1 MHQLSV
7 ERAITRKTAKPV
19 NALLSEAEA
28 ANVSR
33 RQKEKEENRHIVA
46 VIFDVARHL
55 ALQNEAFRG
64 HDETAASFNQGKFL
78 EEIKFLAKYHALL
91 RSWLEG
97 HPGNVSWLGARIQNE
112 MIDIIATKTL
122 ETIIGQVKEARFYS
136 VECDEVT
143 SHKHSYMS
151 IVLRYVYQ
159 NTIYE
164 RVVGLKHVMSL
175 KGKSLSD
182 VLVEELGKVHVPL
195 NDMVGKA
202 FDGASNMSGKDHG
215 MQQEL
220 TKAGATS
227 SIYFHC
233 FAHRLN
239 LVLGKCAETL
249 PLVKDVFETIGSI
262 YRVMEGSPQRNAVY
276 EAKLEMFGIKEG
288 RTALRSLSDTRWTA
302 RTDNLSAT
310 LNVLPALAATLK
322 ELEASD
328 NTCAGLLISISSFEF
343 LLKVVILQECFQIS
357 RVASEYLQ
365 REDMDMVTA
374 VDAVQTLVRQLKSFR
389 SDARFA
395 GFLKDAQD
403 IASKCGIKDDFSVES
418 AKRRRTLPSHLGDGQ
433 VLLEAAF
440 SLRVASSNT
449 GDASESPATEFRRSF
464 YYSFLDLILSELEKR
479 FSSKACEVMVQL
491 SALHPNK
498 WDSGESGKIEKLA
511 KRYGVPEQAA
521 CREYC
526 LFKNSSFLQIL
537 IAEMEERK
545 KNGVRSPYLPF
556 LLKQFRESDLETLY
570 PNLHKI
576 IQIAATL
583 PVTTASCERCH
594 SKVKIISSYLRAT
607 MSEERLDNL
616 VLISSERDIS
626 SDIELPVL
634 VDQFAI
640 KPRKVIL

>member
-1 MHQLSV
+1 
-7 ERAITRKTAKPV
+7 
-19 NALLSEAEA
+19 
-28 ANVSR
+28 
-33 RQKEKEENRHIVA
+33 
-46 VIFDVARHL
+46 
-55 ALQNEAFRG
+55 
-64 HDETAASFNQGKFL
+64 
-78 EEIKFLAKYHALL
+78 
-91 RSWLEG
+91 
-97 HPGNVSWLGARIQNE
+97 
-112 MIDIIATKTL
+112 
-122 ETIIGQVKEARFYS
+122 
-136 VECDEVT
+136 
-143 SHKHSYMS
+143 
-151 IVLRYVYQ
+151 
-159 NTIYE
+159 
-164 RVVGLKHVMSL
+164 
-175 KGKSLSD
+175 
-182 VLVEELGKVHVPL
+182 
-195 NDMVGKA
+195 
-202 FDGASNMSGKDHG
+202 
-215 MQQEL
+215 
-220 TKAGATS
+220 
-227 SIYFHC
+227 
-233 FAHRLN
+233 
-239 LVLGKCAETL
+239 
-249 PLVKDVFETIGSI
+249 
-262 YRVMEGSPQRNAVY
+262 
-276 EAKLEMFGIKEG
+276 
-288 RTALRSLSDTRWTA
+288 
-302 RTDNLSAT
+302 
-310 LNVLPALAATLK
+310 
-322 ELEASD
+322 
-328 NTCAGLLISISSFEF
+328 
-343 LLKVVILQECFQIS
+343 
-357 RVASEYLQ
+357 
-365 REDMDMVTA
+365 MVTA

-491 SALHPNK
+491 SAFHPNK

-526 LFKNSSFLQIL
+526 LFKNSSFSQIL

-576 IQIAATL
+576 IQIAATV